1 MIGRPRSQAHPI
13 DSKFPAD
20 IPETDRILRMRIQ
33 TARIGASGWG
43 EEGEWRSHLHSS
55 SCIAILQYILPRN
68 TANGNRNFYDGFCFS
83 FQAFFPF
90 PSGAMDDAELTLTH
104 QVWQGQLSLATFDIR
119 QRIYPNQT
127 WCWSKG
133 LGSLVTR
140 LWKEIEFSSKTLRV
154 QQGKSERLLEN
165 GWTQTWQGRFVPWQ
179 DCLIN
184 TIHEAVIRSVLIAT
198 NI

>member
-1 MIGRPRSQAHPI
+1 MAFTFKQFKLHSNIAIYLAKKHSKRK
-13 DSKFPAD
+13 SKFLW
-20 IPETDRILRMRIQ
+20 RILFFVSSVFSVSV
-33 TARIGASGWG
+33 GCHGWC
-43 EEGEWRSHLHSS
+43 RT
-55 SCIAILQYILPRN
+55 N
-68 TANGNRNFYDGFCFS
+68 V
-83 FQAFFPF
+83 
-90 PSGAMDDAELTLTH
+90 TH